1 MARLQAIPHQG
12 GKTVRSR
19 LIAIVIG
26 AIALLAVLGLPSLGA
41 VGPADAQQPTPP
53 SQGAKKVKESAVIT
67 MEKGGEIKFDFFPE
81 DAPKTVEN
89 FVTLARKGF
98 YDGLTFH
105 RVEPGFVVQGGDPQG
120 NGMGGPGY
128 KIKAEFNK
136 QKHVRG
142 AVAMARSND
151 PDSAGSQ
158 FYIVLAPA
166 NFLDGKYTVFGMVT
180 SGMDVVDKIR
190 VGDKMKSVKI
200 VDAAPK

>member
-1 MARLQAIPHQG
+1 MAGPHATATEEE
-12 GKTVRSR
+12 TVRSTI
-19 LIAIVIG
+19 IAIVG
-26 AIALLAVLGLPSLGA
+26 GAVLTLVALGA
-41 VGPADAQQPTPP
+41 LQGPLSPARAQQPKAPP
-53 SQGAKKVKESAVIT
+53 QGAKKVKPSAVIT
-67 MEKGGEIKFDFFPE
+67 MEKGGEITIEFFPE

-89 FVTLARKGF
+89 FTTLAKKGF
-98 YDGLTFH
+98 YDGLVFH

-120 NGMGGPGY
+120 TGMGGPGY

-142 AVAMARSND
+142 AVAMARTQD

-158 FYIVLAPA
+158 FYITLAPA
-166 NFLDGKYTVFGMVT
+166 HFLDGKYTVFGIVT

-200 VDAAPK
+200 VEAAP

>member
-1 MARLQAIPHQG
+1 
-12 GKTVRSR
+12 VRSR
-19 LIAIVIG
+19 LIAVVTG

-41 VGPADAQQPTPP
+41 VGQAGAQQPTQP

-166 NFLDGKYTVFGMVT
+166 NFLDGKYTVFGIVT
-180 SGMDVVDKIR
+180 SGMDVVDKVR

-200 VDAAPK
+200 VDAPAQ

>member
-1 MARLQAIPHQG
+1 M
-12 GKTVRSR
+12 RSR
-19 LIAIVIG
+19 IIAVVIG
-26 AIALLAVLGLPSLGA
+26 AIALLAVLGFPFLGA
-41 VGPADAQQPTPP
+41 VGPAGAQQPTSP

-89 FVTLARKGF
+89 FVTLAKKGF

-166 NFLDGKYTVFGMVT
+166 NFLDGKYTVFGIVT
-180 SGMDVVDKIR
+180 SGMDAVDKVR

-200 VDAAPK
+200 VDAATK

>member
-1 MARLQAIPHQG
+1 
-12 GKTVRSR
+12 VRSR
-19 LIAIVIG
+19 LIVVIIG
-26 AIALLAVLGLPSLGA
+26 VISLFTVVGA
-41 VGPADAQQPTPP
+41 VGPAGAQQPTPP
-53 SQGAKKVKESAVIT
+53 SQGAKKVKQSAVIT

-89 FVTLARKGF
+89 FVTLAQKGF

-180 SGMDVVDKIR
+180 SGMDVVDKVR

-200 VDAAPK
+200 VDAPAQ

>member
-1 MARLQAIPHQG
+1 M
-12 GKTVRSR
+12 RSR
-19 LIAIVIG
+19 LIAVVIG
-26 AIALLAVLGLPSLGA
+26 AIALLSVVGA
-41 VGPADAQQPTPP
+41 VGPAAAQQPTPP
-53 SQGAKKVKESAVIT
+53 SQGAKKVKQSAVIT

-89 FVTLARKGF
+89 FVTLASKGF

-142 AVAMARSND
+142 VLAMARTQAPN
-151 PDSAGSQ
+151 SAGSQ
-158 FYIVLAPA
+158 FYITLAPA
-166 NFLDGKYTVFGMVT
+166 HFLDGQYTVFGRVT
-180 SGMDVVDKIR
+180 SGMEVVDKIK

-200 VDAAPK
+200 NEVPQ

>member
-1 MARLQAIPHQG
+1 
-12 GKTVRSR
+12 VRSR
-19 LIAIVIG
+19 LIAVVIG
-26 AIALLAVLGLPSLGA
+26 AIALLAALGYPSLGA
-41 VGPADAQQPTPP
+41 VGPAGAQQPTPP

-98 YDGLTFH
+98 YDGLVFH
-105 RVEPGFVVQGGDPQG
+105 RVEPGFVIQGGDPQG

-200 VDAAPK
+200 VDAAAQ

>member
-1 MARLQAIPHQG
+1 
-12 GKTVRSR
+12 VRSR
-19 LIAIVIG
+19 LIAVITG
-26 AIALLAVLGLPSLGA
+26 AIALLAVVGA
-41 VGPADAQQPTPP
+41 VGPAGAQQPTPP
-53 SQGAKKVKESAVIT
+53 SQGAKKVKQSVVIT

-89 FVTLARKGF
+89 FVTLTQKGF
-98 YDGLTFH
+98 YDGLVFH

-128 KIKAEFNK
+128 KVKAEFNK

-166 NFLDGKYTVFGMVT
+166 NFLDGKYTVFGIVT
-180 SGMDVVDKIR
+180 SGMDVVDKVR

-200 VDAAPK
+200 VDAAAQ

>member
-1 MARLQAIPHQG
+1 MTRLQAIPHQG

-19 LIAIVIG
+19 LIAVVIG
-26 AIALLAVLGLPSLGA
+26 AIALLSVVGA
-41 VGPADAQQPTPP
+41 VGPAAAQQPTPP
-53 SQGAKKVKESAVIT
+53 SQGAKKVKQSAVIT

-89 FVTLARKGF
+89 FVTLAGKGF

-200 VDAAPK
+200 VDAAAQ

>member
-1 MARLQAIPHQG
+1 M
-12 GKTVRSR
+12 RSR
-19 LIAIVIG
+19 LFATITAG
-26 AIALLAVLGLPSLGA
+26 LALVAVLGHPMVGA
-41 VGPADAQQPTPP
+41 MGQAGAQQPTPP
-53 SQGAKKVKESAVIT
+53 SQGAKPVKQTATIT
-67 MEKGGEIKFDFFPE
+67 MEKGGEIKIDFFPA

-89 FVTLARKGF
+89 FVTLANKGF

-105 RVEPGFVVQGGDPQG
+105 RVEPGFVVQGGDPKG
-120 NGMGGPGY
+120 NGTGGPGY
-128 KIKAEFNK
+128 KVKAEFNK
-136 QKHVRG
+136 NQHTRG

-166 NFLDGKYTVFGMVT
+166 HFLDGKYTVFGTVT

-200 VDAAPK
+200 VEAGQ

>member
-1 MARLQAIPHQG
+1 MFWLSGHHPQEGRP
-12 GKTVRSR
+12 VRSR
-19 LIAIVIG
+19 LVTIVG
-26 AIALLAVLGLPSLGA
+26 GTVVLLAALSILSGGVS
-41 VGPADAQQPTPP
+41 GPAGAQQPTPP
-53 SQGAKKVKESAVIT
+53 SQGAKKVKQSAVIT
-67 MEKGGEIKFDFFPE
+67 MDKGGEIKIDFFPE

-89 FVTLARKGF
+89 FETLAKKGF

-105 RVEPGFVVQGGDPQG
+105 RVEPGFVVQGGDPKG
-120 NGMGGPGY
+120 NGTGGPGY
-128 KIKAEFNK
+128 KVKAEFNK
-136 QKHVRG
+136 QPHVRG

-166 NFLDGKYTVFGMVT
+166 HFLDGKYTVFGIVT

-200 VDAAPK
+200 VEAAQ

>member
-1 MARLQAIPHQG
+1 
-12 GKTVRSR
+12 VRSR
-19 LIAIVIG
+19 LIAVVIG
-26 AIALLAVLGLPSLGA
+26 AIALLAALGHPSLGA
-41 VGPADAQQPTPP
+41 VGPAGAQQPTPP

-98 YDGLTFH
+98 YDGLVFH
-105 RVEPGFVVQGGDPQG
+105 RVEPGFVIQGGDPQG

-166 NFLDGKYTVFGMVT
+166 NFLDGKYTVFGIVT
-180 SGMDVVDKIR
+180 SGMDVVDKVR

-200 VDAAPK
+200 VDAPAQ

>member
-1 MARLQAIPHQG
+1 M
-12 GKTVRSR
+12 RSR
-19 LIAIVIG
+19 LIAVVIG
-26 AIALLAVLGLPSLGA
+26 AIALLAALGYPSLGA
-41 VGPADAQQPTPP
+41 VGPAGAQQPTPP

-98 YDGLTFH
+98 YDGLVFH
-105 RVEPGFVVQGGDPQG
+105 RVEPGFVIQGGDPQG

-166 NFLDGKYTVFGMVT
+166 NFLDGKYTVFGIVT
-180 SGMDVVDKIR
+180 SGMDVVDKVR

-200 VDAAPK
+200 VDAPAQ

>member
-1 MARLQAIPHQG
+1 MKQ
-12 GKTVRSR
+12 
-19 LIAIVIG
+19 
-26 AIALLAVLGLPSLGA
+26 
-41 VGPADAQQPTPP
+41 
-53 SQGAKKVKESAVIT
+53 SAVIT

-89 FVTLARKGF
+89 FVTLTQKGF
-98 YDGLTFH
+98 YDGLVFH

-166 NFLDGKYTVFGMVT
+166 IPRRQVHGLRHRHLGMT
-180 SGMDVVDKIR
+180 WFDKVR
-190 VGDKMKSVKI
+190 S
-200 VDAAPK
+200 ATR